1 MSEKIV
7 HISDADFQSTLEG
20 AGDKPVFVDFWAPW
34 CGPCRMLAPSRDAAA
49 EAYDGR
55 AVICKYNVDENSTV
69 ASANGIRGIPTIL
82 VYKAG
87 QLVDQHVG
95 AMGRS
100 ELNAFIEKFL

>member
-7 HISDADFQSTLEG
+7 HITDASFQSTLEE

-34 CGPCRMLAPSRDAAA
+34 CGPCRMLAPSLDAAA
-49 EAYDGR
+49 DAYDGK
-55 AVICKYNVDENSTV
+55 ALICKYNVDENSSV
-69 ASANGIRGIPTIL
+69 ASANGIRGIPPIL
-82 VYKAG
+82 VYKSG

-100 ELNAFIEKFL
+100 ELNAFIEKFI

>member
-7 HISDADFQSTLEG
+7 NITDATFQSTVDG

-34 CGPCRMLAPSRDAAA
+34 CGPCRMLAPSLEAAA
-49 EAYDGR
+49 DAYDGR
-55 AVICKYNVDENSTV
+55 AVICKYNVDENSAV

-82 VYKAG
+82 VFKSG
-87 QLVDQHVG
+87 SLVDQHVG

>member
-1 MSEKIV
+1 M
-7 HISDADFQSTLEG
+7 
-20 AGDKPVFVDFWAPW
+20 
-34 CGPCRMLAPSRDAAA
+34 
-49 EAYDGR
+49 
-55 AVICKYNVDENSTV
+55 ICKYNVDENSTV

-100 ELNAFIEKFL
+100 ELNAFIEKNL

>member
-7 HISDADFQSTLEG
+7 HITDADFQSTLEG
-20 AGDKPVFVDFWAPW
+20 AGDKPVFVDFLAPW
-34 CGPCRMLAPSRDAAA
+34 CGSCRMLAPSLDAAA

-69 ASANGIRGIPTIL
+69 ASANGIRGSPTIL

-100 ELNAFIEKFL
+100 ELNAIIEKIL